1 MTALFWKL
9 CGGALI
15 SGVLVLMLMK
25 QDRDLALILGMA
37 ACAMTAAAGLAILE
51 PVLEFL
57 QKLETLG
64 DLHTGVLGILLK
76 ITGIGL
82 TGELS
87 SAILTDSGNAS
98 LAKGLRM
105 AATALMLSLSLPVL
119 EMLLELMESVMGGL

>member
-15 SGVLVLMLMK
+15 TGVLVLMLMK

-37 ACAMTAAAGLAILE
+37 ACVMTAAAGLAILE

-57 QKLETLG
+57 QKLETMG
-64 DLHTGVLGILLK
+64 DLHNGVLGILLK

-87 SAILTDSGNAS
+87 AAILTDSGNAS

-105 AATALMLSLSLPVL
+105 AATALMLNLSLPVL
-119 EMLLELMESVMGGL
+119 EILLDLMESVLGGL

>member
-15 SGVLVLMLMK
+15 TGVLVLMLMK

-37 ACAMTAAAGLAILE
+37 GCAMAVAVGLTMLE

-57 QKLETLG
+57 QKLEELG
-64 DLHTGVLGILLK
+64 DLYTGVLGILLK

-82 TGELS
+82 TAELTA
-87 SAILTDSGNAS
+87 AILTDSGNAS
-98 LAKGLRM
+98 LGKGVQL
-105 AATALMLSLSLPVL
+105 AATALMLNLSLPVL
-119 EMLLELMESVMGGL
+119 EILLDLMEAVLGGL

>member
-15 SGVLVLMLMK
+15 TGVLVLMLMK

-57 QKLETLG
+57 QKLETMG
-64 DLHTGVLGILLK
+64 DLHNGVLGVLLK

-98 LAKGLRM
+98 LAKCLRM
-105 AATALMLSLSLPVL
+105 AATALMLNLSLPVL
-119 EMLLELMESVMGGL
+119 EILLDLMESVLGGL